1 MIITVPPVDTT
12 GCYNGISQFYC
23 ESDRNDT
30 LTIDWLINSNS
41 ITEQDKETHGIT
53 INNDNSL
60 SIIGLPINNDITIG
74 CTIVVSTPSLQFE
87 TKGATFTVT
96 EIPSVNNVDIEFNDT
111 LMFITW
117 SPPSCVPV
125 NHSYI
130 VTITNDSTTV
140 TNTTTELYYT
150 IPVSPCSSNYT
161 VNITVIDVGFTP
173 QHQSIPTIEYGE
185 KDNIQGSI
193 IINLICK
200 AITNILLL
208 VLHVYSF
215 VLITLVLTTH
225 Y

>member
-1 MIITVPPVDTT
+1 MLILTSMHALSFLALKTYVSLIFISAALIITVPPVDTT

-53 INNDNSL
+53 INNNSL
-60 SIIGLPINNDITIG
+60 SILGLPINNDITIG
-74 CTIVVSTPSLQFE
+74 CTIAVNTPPYSE
-87 TKGATFTVT
+87 TKSATFTVI
-96 EIPSVNNVDIEFNDT
+96 EIPSVNNVTVVFNDT
-111 LMFITW
+111 IMSITW

-150 IPVSPCSSNYT
+150 ILVSPCSSNYT
-161 VNITVIDVGFTP
+161 VSITVIDVGFT
-173 QHQSIPTIEYGE
+173 QYQSIPTIEYII
-185 KDNIQGSI
+185 IQG
-193 IINLICK
+193 
-200 AITNILLL
+200 
-208 VLHVYSF
+208 
-215 VLITLVLTTH
+215 
-225 Y
+225 